1 MGSDLKQQVTN
12 REERSY
18 EMFGQLSDG
27 KPIARFISEIAADF
41 QFADLPVPVV
51 KGSKRF
57 ILDILGCIL
66 GAKNRTSSK
75 VAASVITSLGG
86 EPQSTLI
93 GYSHKTSAPLAAF
106 ANATAGHAFDMDDDH
121 REGTLHCSVVVFPA
135 VLAAAEQG
143 LVTGSELIAAYALGS
158 ELMIRLGESFVGQSY
173 YQGFHPTGTTGV
185 FGAALGAGKIL
196 GLNAEQLSWAQ
207 GIAGSQAAGINEYL
221 ADGTW
226 TKRIQA
232 GHPAMTG
239 VLSALLARE
248 GYTGPATIYEGKMG
262 FVRAYSHKD
271 QYDLNRISS
280 EFGSRWELLLNSIK
294 PHACCRFA
302 CPIADCALEI
312 AQQNDFHPGDIK
324 DVLVRV
330 NNWMI
335 EVLCHPRERKYAP
348 VTEVDAQFS
357 LPYVVAVSLTK
368 KRCSVA
374 EFTDEAI
381 ADPVVLEVAQKV
393 RWQLEPEFEKLY
405 PKVYPAAMELK
416 TKGGKTFTAK
426 VDYPKGDP
434 ENPVTDEELVG
445 KFEFLASAS
454 ISNQRIKRIVDT
466 VMNLERVTDINQL
479 TGLLR

>member
-1 MGSDLKQQVTN
+1 
-12 REERSY
+12 
-18 EMFGQLSDG
+18 
-27 KPIARFISEIAADF
+27 
-41 QFADLPVPVV
+41 
-51 KGSKRF
+51 
-57 ILDILGCIL
+57 
-66 GAKNRTSSK
+66 
-75 VAASVITSLGG
+75 
-86 EPQSTLI
+86 
-93 GYSHKTSAPLAAF
+93 
-106 ANATAGHAFDMDDDH
+106 
-121 REGTLHCSVVVFPA
+121 
-135 VLAAAEQG
+135 
-143 LVTGSELIAAYALGS
+143 
-158 ELMIRLGESFVGQSY
+158 
-173 YQGFHPTGTTGV
+173 
-185 FGAALGAGKIL
+185 
-196 GLNAEQLSWAQ
+196 
-207 GIAGSQAAGINEYL
+207 
-221 ADGTW
+221 
-226 TKRIQA
+226 
-232 GHPAMTG
+232 
-239 VLSALLARE
+239 
-248 GYTGPATIYEGKMG
+248 
-262 FVRAYSHKD
+262 
-271 QYDLNRISS
+271 
-280 EFGSRWELLLNSIK
+280 
-294 PHACCRFA
+294 
-302 CPIADCALEI
+302 
-312 AQQNDFHPGDIK
+312 
-324 DVLVRV
+324 
-330 NNWMI
+330 MI